1 MRRIPAHTSHLL
13 MATDNKYSV
22 AIKDG
27 VIPPPD
33 FQKSGVGMRAQ
44 LLETRRSRGDQY
56 AKRDAVVRGN
66 PPAKAQRILGS
77 TESSLEASNYDAYT
91 SATTTINV
99 HAGLK
104 NYANK
109 LRLQR
114 ALRTRVNPNSILK
127 LNQADS
133 SFHSLLINHI

>member
-1 MRRIPAHTSHLL
+1 

-56 AKRDAVVRGN
+56 AKRDAVVRGTPLLKPRGFLVVLN
-66 PPAKAQRILGS
+66 PRW
-77 TESSLEASNYDAYT
+77 
-91 SATTTINV
+91 
-99 HAGLK
+99 
-104 NYANK
+104 
-109 LRLQR
+109 
-114 ALRTRVNPNSILK
+114 
-127 LNQADS
+127 
-133 SFHSLLINHI
+133 